1 MRQEIERAGQEADGV
16 RAYALALYYFMV
28 GNISLMTIVMGGVCI
43 ALGATFVNGTPAI
56 VIGGDAGPISLLN
69 GIPEQY
75 QTFGQV
81 SGVVLAHKIFAAML
95 GIFGVTLMVLGAT
108 AYGFLLANKLYARA
122 TTSA

>member
-28 GNISLMTIVMGGVCI
+28 GNISLMIIVMGGVCI
-43 ALGATFVNGTPAI
+43 VLGATVVNGTPTL
-56 VIGGDAGPISLLN
+56 VIGGDGGPISLIN

-81 SGVVLAHKIFAAML
+81 SGVVLAHKVFAAMM
-95 GIFGVTLMVLGAT
+95 GIFGVTLMILGAT
-108 AYGFLLANKLYARA
+108 VYGFLLANKLYARA